1 MERIIAGLR
10 AFSNKIYPQDKALF
24 NSLNEGQKPAAMFI
38 TCSDS
43 RIDPNLI
50 TQTKPGEL
58 FVIRNAGNVIPDLE
72 MEDLSSSAA
81 IEFAVQVLQVKDII
95 ICGHNDCGAM
105 RGLKDIEDIADE
117 LPLIA
122 RWLDMIKP
130 KCDLKE
136 TSLDEIIRLNA
147 LQQAEHL
154 HSFPFVEKAI
164 AEDRLKIHAWI
175 YHIGSGKVTDAQTQ
189 KEVTAGLDN
198 H

>member
-1 MERIIAGLR
+1 MERIIAGLK
-10 AFSNKIYPQDKALF
+10 AFSNKVYPQDKALF
-24 NSLNEGQKPAAMFI
+24 DSLNQGQKPEAMFI

-58 FVIRNAGNVIPDLE
+58 FVIRNAGNVIPALD
-72 MEDLSSSAA
+72 MGDLSSSAA
-81 IEFAVQVLQVKDII
+81 IEFAVQVLKVKDII

-105 RGLKDIEDIADE
+105 RGMMDIEDIAE
-117 LPLIA
+117 QLPLIA

-130 KCDLKE
+130 EGDFKE

-147 LQQAEHL
+147 LQQVQHL
-154 HSFPFVEKAI
+154 KSFPFVEKAV
-164 AEDRLKIHAWI
+164 ADGQLKLHAWV
-175 YHIGSGKVTDAQTQ
+175 YHIGSGKVTDAQTNQ
-189 KEVTAGLDN
+189 EVTAGLDN